1 MTENKEEIKK
11 YNVWQPM
18 LLSVMMIMGMVLGYK
33 MNDADNPPLIQGIDM
48 DESSALSGSG
58 RVEEI
63 IRFVDTR
70 YVDDVDDNA
79 LVESAISTVLDQL
92 DPHSV
97 YIAPEYMKSIND
109 SMEGRFKGVGIE
121 SYYLDDTVNIISVIK
136 DSPADKAGLERFDQ
150 LIAIN
155 DSLVAGKGLPFSE
168 ISEMLRDEEVQ
179 KEVLVHKY
187 NTRVDEKVEL
197 GLAEIPLK
205 SVEISYMINENVG
218 LIKIDR
224 FSSKTYKEFME
235 ALEDLVENHN
245 LSHLIIDLRDNPGG
259 YLPETTNILSQLMK
273 EKDRLLVYTEGKA
286 NDRIDYTTTG
296 KSFFNVDRIAVL
308 IDENSASGSEILAGA
323 LQDWDRGLVVGRRTF
338 GKGLVQ
344 EQYPLSNGGA
354 IRLTVARYYT
364 PTGRSIQQ
372 PYDNLR
378 DYHDVSNRY
387 SSDTIQII
395 DSLKY
400 YTKLLGR
407 EVYGSGGIYP
417 DVYVPIS
424 AVDEDPGLIG
434 ILSQVPEWTYTQL
447 RDKKLKY
454 EGTVDQFSS
463 WELPQEVMDVFNV
476 YINSQSIQYS
486 AGYLSQYKSEIR
498 KEIKSQVAR
507 ILFGDIA
514 ENKVLNQGDKAMEEA
529 LKYVQSSKSLEE
541 YLLSVQ

>member
-273 EKDRLLVYTEGKA
+273 EKDRLLV
-286 NDRIDYTTTG
+286 R
-296 KSFFNVDRIAVL
+296 V
-308 IDENSASGSEILAGA
+308 
-323 LQDWDRGLVVGRRTF
+323 
-338 GKGLVQ
+338 
-344 EQYPLSNGGA
+344 
-354 IRLTVARYYT
+354 
-364 PTGRSIQQ
+364 
-372 PYDNLR
+372 
-378 DYHDVSNRY
+378 
-387 SSDTIQII
+387 
-395 DSLKY
+395 
-400 YTKLLGR
+400 
-407 EVYGSGGIYP
+407 
-417 DVYVPIS
+417 
-424 AVDEDPGLIG
+424 
-434 ILSQVPEWTYTQL
+434 
-447 RDKKLKY
+447 
-454 EGTVDQFSS
+454 FS
-463 WELPQEVMDVFNV
+463 M
-476 YINSQSIQYS
+476 
-486 AGYLSQYKSEIR
+486 
-498 KEIKSQVAR
+498 
-507 ILFGDIA
+507 
-514 ENKVLNQGDKAMEEA
+514 
-529 LKYVQSSKSLEE
+529 
-541 YLLSVQ
+541 

>member
-1 MTENKEEIKK
+1 MTKNRADIKD
-11 YNVWQPM
+11 YNLWQPL
-18 LLSVMMIMGMVLGYK
+18 LLSIMMIMGMVLGYK
-33 MNDADNPPLIQGIDM
+33 MNDADNPPLIQGVDL
-48 DESSALSGSG
+48 DESSSIAGSG

-70 YVDDVDDNA
+70 YVDEVDDSA

-155 DSLVAGKGLPFSE
+155 DSVVAGQKIPFSD
-168 ISEMLRDEEVQ
+168 ISEMLRTEEKD
-179 KEVLVHKY
+179 KEVTVHKY
-187 NTRVDEKVEL
+187 KSGNDVKVQL
-197 GLAEIPLK
+197 SLAQIPLN
-205 SVEISYMINENVG
+205 SVEISYMITEDVG

-235 ALEDLVENHN
+235 ALEDLVENHK

-273 EKDRLLVYTEGKA
+273 EKGRLLVYTEGKA

-372 PYDNLR
+372 PYDNLQ

-400 YTKLLGR
+400 YTKILGR

-417 DVYVPIS
+417 DVYVPIT
-424 AVDEDPGLIG
+424 AADEDPGLID
-434 ILSQVPEWTYTQL
+434 ILNQIPEWTYIQL
-447 RDKKLKY
+447 RDKNINY
-454 EGTVDQFSS
+454 QGTKEQISS
-463 WELPQEVMDVFNV
+463 WNLPAEVLQMFDEHLSNQ
-476 YINSQSIQYS
+476 NTQYS
-486 AGYLSQYKSEIR
+486 AGYMVNYGFD
-498 KEIKSQVAR
+498 IKKVITAQVAR
-507 ILFGDIA
+507 ILFGDIT
-514 ENKVLNQGDKAMEEA
+514 ENKVLVAGDEAMDQA
-529 LKYVQSSKSLEE
+529 LKYVQSDKSLED
-541 YLLSVQ
+541 YLKEDK

>member
-1 MTENKEEIKK
+1 MTENREEIKN
-11 YNVWQPM
+11 YNIWQPL
-18 LLSVMMIMGMVLGYK
+18 LLSIMMIMGMVLGYK

-48 DESSALSGSG
+48 DESSAISGSG

-70 YVDDVDDNA
+70 YVDEIDDSA
-79 LVESAISTVLDQL
+79 LVESAISAVLDQL

-97 YIAPEYMKSIND
+97 YIAPEYMKSINA
-109 SMEGRFKGVGIE
+109 SMEGRFNGVGIE
-121 SYYLDDTVNIISVIK
+121 SYFLDDTVNIISVIK
-136 DSPADKAGLERFDQ
+136 DSPADIAGLERFDQ
-150 LIAIN
+150 IIAIN
-155 DSLVAGKGLPFSE
+155 DSVVAGKGLLFSE
-168 ISEMLRDEEVQ
+168 ISEMLRNEDID
-179 KEVLVHKY
+179 KEVLIHKY
-187 NTRVDEKVEL
+187 RSKTDEKVQL
-197 GLAEIPLK
+197 PLAEIPLK
-205 SVEISYMINENVG
+205 SVEISYMLTDNVG

-259 YLPETTNILSQLMK
+259 YLPETTNILSQLMR

-296 KSFFNVDRIAVL
+296 KSFFKVDRIAVL

-372 PYDNLR
+372 PYDNLN
-378 DYHDVSNRY
+378 DYHDVSKRY
-387 SSDTIQII
+387 SSDTIQIV

-400 YTKLLGR
+400 YTKILGR

-424 AVDEDPGLIG
+424 AADEDPGLIS
-434 ILSQVPEWTYTQL
+434 ILNQIPEWTYVQL
-447 RDKKLKY
+447 RDNKINY
-454 EGTVDQFSS
+454 EGTIEQISTWEVPNEILQSFNKHVSS
-463 WELPQEVMDVFNV
+463 QK
-476 YINSQSIQYS
+476 SQYAS
-486 AGYLSQYKSEIR
+486 GYLTLYISDIK
-498 KEIKSQVAR
+498 KEIKAQVVK
-507 ILFGDIA
+507 ILYGEIA
-514 ENKVLNQGDKAMEEA
+514 ENKVQITGDKAMEEA
-529 LKYVQSSKSLEE
+529 LNYVQSHNSLEE
-541 YLLSVQ
+541 YLESYK